1 MLISGGAAVSWGSKQ
16 QDVVALSSTE
26 AEYMALTHAAQEALY
41 LAYLQA
47 ELEIEGAGEGVLL
60 LCDNQSSMKIAQN
73 PVFHKRSKHIAIRY
87 HFIQEKV
94 ESGEVVLQF
103 FGTKLM
109 AADQLTKHVGVQVL
123 VARKEMMGMSSG

>member
-1 MLISGGAAVSWGSKQ
+1 M
-16 QDVVALSSTE
+16 
-26 AEYMALTHAAQEALY
+26 
-41 LAYLQA
+41 
-47 ELEIEGAGEGVLL
+47 LL

>member
-1 MLISGGAAVSWGSKQ
+1 M
-16 QDVVALSSTE
+16 VALSSTE

-47 ELEIEGAGEGVLL
+47 ELGIEGAGEGVLL

-87 HFIQEKV
+87 HFIREKV

-103 FGTKLM
+103 IGTKLM
-109 AADQLTKHVGVQVL
+109 AADQMTKHVGVQVL
-123 VARKEMMGMSSG
+123 GAGKEMMGMSSG